1 MSFLD
6 NIVLTSVIHATEVSF
21 TEGYHRVGSPRSSS
35 GLSVAIDGEL
45 AYVYGDGEV
54 RLDGTHA
61 VFLPEGAEYD
71 IRCTRAG
78 RFAVINFMTAE
89 LPEPDGYE
97 RFHVRAARET
107 YLRELTGMHKRL
119 ACATATS
126 RHENLSSVY
135 KIIAAVISESEKR
148 GYPTPLARALKHLYA
163 SLADQTLKTADLAA
177 VAGVSEVYLRRLFA
191 VNLDTTPMEF
201 LRSRRIELAESLLKE
216 TALTVTEVAYECG
229 YSSIY
234 HFCRAFRAAVGKTP
248 SEYRMS
254 NADRV
259 L

>member
-1 MSFLD
+1 MSFLY
-6 NIVLTSVIHATEVSF
+6 NIVLTSVTHAAEVSF
-21 TEGYHRVGSPRSSS
+21 TEGYHRICRKRERS
-35 GLSVAIDGEL
+35 GISVAIDGEL
-45 AYVYGDGEV
+45 TYVYAGGEV
-54 RLDGTHA
+54 KLDGSHA
-61 VFLPEGAEYD
+61 VFLPEGSEYD

-78 RFAVINFMTAE
+78 RFAIINFKTAA
-89 LPEPDGYE
+89 LPEPNGYE
-97 RFHVRAARET
+97 RFRVKAARET

-119 ACATATS
+119 ACATPTS

-135 KIIAAVISESEKR
+135 KIIGAVISEGEKR
-148 GYPTPLARALKHLYA
+148 GYPAPLARALKHLYA
-163 SLADQTLKTADLAA
+163 SLASPLLRTSDLAA
-177 VAGVSEVYLRRLFA
+177 AAGVSEVYLRRLFA
-191 VNLDTTPMEF
+191 VNLDTTPMEY

-234 HFCRAFRAAVGKTP
+234 HFCRAFRAAVGATP
-248 SEYRMS
+248 SEYRAS